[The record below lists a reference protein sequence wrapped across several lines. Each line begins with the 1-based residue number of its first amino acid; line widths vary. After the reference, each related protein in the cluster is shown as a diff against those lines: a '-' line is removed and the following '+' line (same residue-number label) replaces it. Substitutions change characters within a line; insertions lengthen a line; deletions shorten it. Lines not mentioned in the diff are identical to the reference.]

1 MPFAHFATL
10 DVARLPHPAA
20 YDQPRKTGFAL

>member
-10 DVARLPHPAA
+10 DPARLPYPAA
-20 YDQPRKTGFAL
+20 YDQPRM